1 MIDAIRPDWPA
12 AVGALVTTRN
22 GGASRGAYASLN
34 LGLRSG
40 DDEAAVRENRRR
52 LGSLLPAPPVWLR
65 QVHGVRAADADAAR
79 GAGAEPEADAAVAR
93 RPGTVCAVLAADC
106 MPVLLADEA
115 ASVVGI
121 AHAGWRGLCAGVLEA
136 TLEAMRAKP
145 GALMAWL
152 GPAIGPRAYEVGDEV
167 RAAFIARDPAAVAA
181 FRAVR
186 RGHWLLDLYAV
197 ARQRL
202 AARGVTRVYGG
213 GLCTHSDPKRFY
225 SYRRDGATGR
235 MAALIWLTG
244 SGQRGI

>member
-1 MIDAIRPDWPA
+1 MIGAIRPEWPA
-12 AVGALVTTRN
+12 AVRALVTTRE

-40 DDEAAVRENRRR
+40 DDEGNVRENRRR
-52 LGSLLPAPPVWLR
+52 LGSLLPSPPVWLR
-65 QVHGVRAADADAAR
+65 QVHGTRVTDADAAR
-79 GAGAEPEADAAVAR
+79 TAGAEPEADAAVAR

-136 TLEAMRAKP
+136 TLDAMGAEA

-152 GPAIGPRAYEVGDEV
+152 GPAIGPGAYEVGDEV
-167 RAAFIARDPAAVAA
+167 REAFVARDPAAAAA
-181 FRAVR
+181 FRGVR

-202 AARGVTRVYGG
+202 AAWGVTRVYGG
-213 GLCTHSDPKRFY
+213 GLCTYSDPKRFF

-235 MAALIWLTG
+235 MAALIWLTE
-244 SGQRGI
+244 SRQKRI